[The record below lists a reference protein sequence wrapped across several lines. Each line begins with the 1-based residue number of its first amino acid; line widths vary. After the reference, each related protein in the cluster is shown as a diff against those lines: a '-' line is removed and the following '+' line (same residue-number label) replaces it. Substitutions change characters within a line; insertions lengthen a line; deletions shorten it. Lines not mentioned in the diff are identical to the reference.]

1 MTVFKCCLIKLLP
14 YILFE
19 KNIYI
24 LALEM
29 AGPGNQHC
37 ASCIDTLSFPVS
49 QSTDLICRYKYL
61 QEALSAI
68 ADGPRDAPLV
78 KISSTAAQLSKQ
90 VVRQVVQQVVR
101 QVVRQTHSKP
111 KVLESFSFLFFFYLL
126 KQQYTVRNE
135 QDNKA
140 K

>member
-1 MTVFKCCLIKLLP
+1 LLP

-37 ASCIDTLSFPVS
+37 ASCIGTLSFPVS

-111 KVLESFSFLFFFYLL
+111 KVLESFSFLFFFYLR

>member
-1 MTVFKCCLIKLLP
+1 
-14 YILFE
+14 
-19 KNIYI
+19 
-24 LALEM
+24 M

-90 VVRQVVQQVVR
+90 VVRQVV
-101 QVVRQTHSKP
+101 RQTHSKP